1 MPEYRP
7 VAIVTGA
14 SSGVGAA
21 CARQLAELGWNVLV
35 NYLSNDGGAQET
47 AVVCEAAGADVALVK
62 GDVSQDATCRSIAGA
77 AESRWGRV
85 DALVNN
91 AGTTK
96 FCPPDDLEGLSAE
109 DFARIY
115 AVNVIG
121 PYQMTR
127 AVAPLLRGDGG
138 GSVVNVAS
146 MAGITGV
153 GSSTAYAASKGAL
166 ITMTRSL
173 ARVLGP
179 RIRVNAVCPGFIQ
192 GNWLRRALG
201 EERYENVKRARETG
215 APLGM
220 TMTADLVA
228 DGVLYFIARAEGV
241 TGETLMMDGGH
252 HLGSS
257 PLSAR

>member
-1 MPEYRP
+1 MSEHRP
-7 VAIVTGA
+7 VAVVTGA

-21 CARQLAELGWNVLV
+21 CARQLAGLGWNVLV

-47 AVVCEAAGADVALVK
+47 AGDCEKAGADVALVK
-62 GDVSQDATCRSIAGA
+62 GDVSQDATCRSIAGT

-109 DFARIY
+109 DFSRIY

-121 PYQMTR
+121 PYRMTR
-127 AVAPLLRGDGG
+127 AVAALLRGDGG

-173 ARVLGP
+173 ARVLGASGP
-179 RIRVNAVCPGFIQ
+179 RKCRVPGLHS
-192 GNWLRRALG
+192 GELAEESPGRGALRER
-201 EERYENVKRARETG
+201 EEG
-215 APLGM
+215 A
-220 TMTADLVA
+220 
-228 DGVLYFIARAEGV
+228 
-241 TGETLMMDGGH
+241 
-252 HLGSS
+252 
-257 PLSAR
+257 